1 MVVTTSNLYSESR
14 KVLKTLLDDNVIDP
28 KTDNTNSNR
37 RWVYREFP
45 DTTSMDFSGYPI
57 IVLSGASIDDNPE
70 DLQNYTSDGEFVFS
84 LDIYAEFNDV
94 NARIGSISDNVHKTF
109 RIRENQNELAKNGLY
124 EVKLSSDG
132 NAPTSV
138 DNKLLSRRSFSITVN
153 ATLEDC

>member
-28 KTDNTNSNR
+28 KTGNTNSNR

-109 RIRENQNELAKNGLY
+109 RIRENQNELAENGLY

-132 NAPTSV
+132 NDTTSV
-138 DNKLLSRRSFSITVN
+138 DNKLLSRRSFSITAN